1 MEVQF
6 MGIQDQMRSFA
17 ETAVK
22 YAESFNV
29 ELDYS
34 KGSILEVEKILDY
47 SQDLKR
53 CNPEE
58 KPTEKQIWSMATI
71 WGAYIGEVM
80 RQELGSDFQW
90 TNEETFGN
98 RTPHIRK
105 AEMGTFPIDKVYK
118 RLVNG
123 VEDNTVTY
131 FDVSMDHLK
140 EECEWSSGHV
150 LYIKGDGS
158 NGHTIR

>member
-1 MEVQF
+1 V
-6 MGIQDQMRSFA
+6 GIQDQMRSFA
-17 ETAVK
+17 GTAAK

-34 KGSILEVEKILDY
+34 KGSISEVEKILDY
-47 SQDLKR
+47 YSQDLKN

-80 RQELGSDFQW
+80 RQELGLDYQW
-90 TNEETFGN
+90 TNEEAFGN

-105 AEMGTFPIDKVYK
+105 AKMGTFPIDKVYK

-131 FDVSMDHLK
+131 FDISMEQLK
-140 EECEWSSGHV
+140 GKCELPSGHV

-158 NGHTIR
+158 KGHTIK